1 MPRVVLVR
9 HGEAEGEASQRFL
22 GRSDVPLSERG
33 IAQTVALES
42 RLPDLD
48 ITVLV
53 TSPLRRARQTADL
66 IGRVLD
72 LTPEIRENLT
82 ELDFGRWTGHTADDL
97 LHQEPATYAAWLDH
111 PETVEPAGGETL
123 VALRGRVSAAVED
136 LLADYPEDANL
147 LIVTHDHVGRSL
159 LTLLLGLGPERH
171 WQIDLDPGSISVFE
185 RRAGMFY
192 LTLLNETCQLGAQ
205 HALDLVIPSE
215 G

>member
-1 MPRVVLVR
+1 MPRVVLIR
-9 HGEAEGEASQRFL
+9 HGEAEGEAGQRFL

-48 ITVLV
+48 ITALV

-66 IGRVLD
+66 IGRVLS
-72 LTPEIRENLT
+72 LTPEIREDLT
-82 ELDFGRWTGHTADDL
+82 ELDFGSWTGHTADDL
-97 LHQEPATYAAWLDH
+97 LRQQPATYAAWLDH
-111 PETVEPAGGETL
+111 PETVEPAAGETL

-147 LIVTHDHVGRSL
+147 LIVTHEHVGRSL

-192 LTLLNETCQLGAQ
+192 LTLLNEICHLGAQ
-205 HALDLVIPSE
+205 HAMDLVVPSE

>member
-1 MPRVVLVR
+1 M
-9 HGEAEGEASQRFL
+9 
-22 GRSDVPLSERG
+22 SERG
-33 IAQTVALES
+33 IAQTVALEP

-48 ITVLV
+48 ITALV

-123 VALRGRVSAAVED
+123 VALWGRVSAAVED

-192 LTLLNETCQLGAQ
+192 LTLLNETCHLCAQ
-205 HALDLVIPSE
+205 HAPDLVVPSE
-215 G
+215 S